1 MEITISGYQYN
12 VANAQ
17 LIQPRDQ
24 AGQTCWGAV
33 VAWQNGSVTETLGE
47 IRLGTPFM
55 SDIYSYVPS
64 LLETEA
70 DLVLSVLF
78 YSPSEQLV
86 GIAGK
91 PNSVNALNVNSA
103 GGPGHANKALARI
116 CEFLVTLQRLP
127 LISPRQ

>member
-12 VANAQ
+12 VASAQ
-17 LIQPRDQ
+17 LIQPRDR

-33 VAWQNGSVTETLGE
+33 VAWQNGSTAENLGE

-55 SDIYSYVPS
+55 SDIYSYAS
-64 LLETEA
+64 FCRAMEA

-78 YSPSEQLV
+78 FSASEQLV

-103 GGPGHANKALARI
+103 GGPGHANKTLAGI
-116 CEFLVTLQRLP
+116 CECLFASQRALK
-127 LISPRQ
+127 LYRQ